1 MVVFLQAIIESL
13 ETHIRTLEHTLAHH
27 SASIAQSKAVE
38 EQLRTLIATLERE
51 KRSKSYHILR
61 EIQEE
66 LTQDHSN
73 VDTHNMNSS
82 GNVNDVYK
90 SKYVPFGATFPQ
102 STFHSG
108 VRSGLY
114 SSDDKADIN
123 GSKNNNGSAV
133 STPPRRGT
141 PERSRVNNSYTSHVT
156 NNSQAT
162 EYGSVVGTH
171 DNAVPRF
178 VPSPSP
184 IAKPSSHPT
193 ANDHNTSHHAQASS
207 LPENTASVEY
217 PTTPH
222 HDFHYSDLQDT
233 SVLDTSID
241 SYISSALF
249 PPPADIN
256 WSQND
261 SFHTHYTG
269 TDKDIHVSP
278 SYAMPDPRLEHDASP
293 SMHARRSSNG
303 TSGTSRNGSGE
314 KNAHTAGRCSDESE
328 NEPVSHQTTTVADR
342 NNDHIHP
349 PGKVYT
355 MSSHSTRT
363 MTSSA
368 TATTHKTRASDEIQ
382 AIYSDIGRLGSRLQ
396 TRLHRSSSPS
406 GSVASSTNST
416 NNSHL
421 FQGRK

>member
-1 MVVFLQAIIESL
+1 M
-13 ETHIRTLEHTLAHH
+13 AHH

-38 EQLRTLIATLERE
+38 EQLRTLIAALERE

-66 LTQDHSN
+66 LTQDHSI
-73 VDTHNMNSS
+73 VDTHNMTSS
-82 GNVNDVYK
+82 GNVNEVYK

-102 STFHSG
+102 STFHTG

-114 SSDDKADIN
+114 SSGDKADIN
-123 GSKNNNGSAV
+123 GSRDNNGSAV

-141 PERSRVNNSYTSHVT
+141 PERSVNNSYTSHVT

-162 EYGSVVGTH
+162 EYGSVVN
-171 DNAVPRF
+171 DNSVPHF
-178 VPSPSP
+178 ATSPSP
-184 IAKPSSHPT
+184 IAKPSKHAAVNNS
-193 ANDHNTSHHAQASS
+193 SLRAQASS
-207 LPENTASVEY
+207 LPENTTSVKY
-217 PTTPH
+217 PATPH

-278 SYAMPDPRLEHDASP
+278 SYTMPDPRLERDESP

-303 TSGTSRNGSGE
+303 SGGNGSGE
-314 KNAHTAGRCSDESE
+314 KNAHTAGRYSDVSE
-328 NEPVSHQTTTVADR
+328 NEPVSHQTTTTADR

-363 MTSSA
+363 TSSA
-368 TATTHKTRASDEIQ
+368 TTTMHKTRASDEIQ

-396 TRLHRSSSPS
+396 TRLHRSSSPG

>member
-1 MVVFLQAIIESL
+1 MS
-13 ETHIRTLEHTLAHH
+13 HH

-38 EQLRTLIATLERE
+38 EQLRTLITTLERE

-73 VDTHNMNSS
+73 VDTHNLNSS
-82 GNVNDVYK
+82 GNVNEVYK

-102 STFHSG
+102 STFHTG

-114 SSDDKADIN
+114 STNERVETSSNRD
-123 GSKNNNGSAV
+123 NNVSAM

-141 PERSRVNNSYTSHVT
+141 PERSSVNNSYTSHIT

-162 EYGSVVGTH
+162 EYGSVVN

-178 VPSPSP
+178 ASSPSP
-184 IAKPSSHPT
+184 IPKTNSHAT
-193 ANDHNTSHHAQASS
+193 GNGNAAHNLQARSV
-207 LPENTASVEY
+207 PENTASVEY
-217 PTTPH
+217 AATPH

-278 SYAMPDPRLEHDASP
+278 SYSMPDPRLERDASP
-293 SMHARRSSNG
+293 SMNGHRSSHDN
-303 TSGTSRNGSGE
+303 SGSGE
-314 KNAHTAGRCSDESE
+314 KSNTRTGGGYSGVSESQ
-328 NEPVSHQTTTVADR
+328 PVSHTVTTVDR
-342 NNDHIHP
+342 KSDHIHP

-355 MSSHSTRT
+355 MSSHCAHT
-363 MTSSA
+363 TSNTTA
-368 TATTHKTRASDEIQ
+368 TAHRTRASDEIQ

-396 TRLHRSSSPS
+396 TRLHRSTSPS
-406 GSVASSTNST
+406 GSVSSTNST
-416 NNSHL
+416 NHSHL